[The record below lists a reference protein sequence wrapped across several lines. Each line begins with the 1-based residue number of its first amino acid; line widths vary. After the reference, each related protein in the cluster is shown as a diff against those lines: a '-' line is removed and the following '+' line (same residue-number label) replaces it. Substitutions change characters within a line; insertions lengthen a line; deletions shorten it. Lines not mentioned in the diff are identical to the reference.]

1 MRVFILGKLSEFI
14 GLGFF
19 FFLVFLLTLKCI
31 ISNTLK
37 MCVCKIRFVT
47 AR

>member
-19 FFLVFLLTLKCI
+19 FFSIPLNF
-31 ISNTLK
+31 K
-37 MCVCKIRFVT
+37 MYHYTQNVCLQD
-47 AR
+47 